1 MHYYQRWAE
10 NDRARLKAGPRTAS
24 CIFHTAQLAKAFDRE
39 LALLPALAQ
48 NDRAQL
54 KAGSPTAS
62 CVILLTCASGGR
74 SETLQPPFVT
84 SHILEAVVWLGAR
97 GCKVCANGVSGAR
110 GWGGRAQALCTM
122 RDFQEKMLEKL
133 SEMTMT
139 PTSQLRFLLD
149 AWLQARP
156 QRRTPR
162 LRVRFRFQTSRR
174 RCWRS

>member
-1 MHYYQRWAE
+1 MWLLS
-10 NDRARLKAGPRTAS
+10 AR
-24 CIFHTAQLAKAFDRE
+24 
-39 LALLPALAQ
+39 
-48 NDRAQL
+48 
-54 KAGSPTAS
+54 
-62 CVILLTCASGGR
+62 VGR
-74 SETLQPPFVT
+74 
-84 SHILEAVVWLGAR
+84 
-97 GCKVCANGVSGAR
+97 
-110 GWGGRAQALCTM
+110 RAQALSTM

-162 LRVRFRFQTSRR
+162 LRVRFQASRT